1 MQTRQKG
8 IVLLVSLMIFA
19 GCGSGNLPSE
29 ADGAAI
35 RGGSQLGWPAWGG
48 PTHNF
53 HVPTH
58 GLAASWPATGPGPVW
73 KRDLGP
79 GYSAVV
85 AADGRLFT
93 LYRDGNQDVVVALR
107 AEDGNELW
115 NRRYDAPTLDGS
127 VLQFGSGPN
136 GTPLVV
142 GDRLV
147 TLSYSGKLHCLS
159 VEDGTILWSHDL
171 VPEFEATVLEF
182 GHSASPIEHDGKI
195 IVLVGGEQMA
205 VVALDPTDGSLVWS
219 SDPGTVSYATP
230 LVIDVDG
237 QQQLVYFSA
246 DEIIGLDVADGRRL
260 WSHTAVNQW
269 KNNATTPVWGDDNLL
284 WVATQ
289 PDGGTRML
297 RLSQSGDG
305 STNVEEL
312 WADKK
317 ISIHYWN
324 SIRIDDTVY
333 ASIGNNGSLLT
344 AVDAATGKV
353 LWKERG
359 FSQANFVHT
368 GDMTLVLD
376 QHGNLALVRLRRT
389 GLEVLSRATIS
400 DEKTWT
406 VPTLVG
412 TRLYIRDA
420 TSLQVF
426 ELASTDTPT

>member
-1 MQTRQKG
+1 MQARPMSTL
-8 IVLLVSLMIFA
+8 LLVSILLIA
-19 GCGSGNLPSE
+19 GCGGSDVPVE
-29 ADGAAI
+29 ADGSAFH
-35 RGGSQLGWPAWGG
+35 GDSQRGWPAWGG
-48 PTHNF
+48 PTHDF

-58 GLAASWPATGPGPVW
+58 GLAATWPATGPRSVW

-85 AADGRLFT
+85 VAAGRLFT
-93 LYRDGNQDVVVALR
+93 IYRDGDQDVVVALR
-107 AEDGNELW
+107 AEDGSELW
-115 NRRYDAPTLDGS
+115 SRRYDAPTHDGS

-142 GDRLV
+142 GNRLI

-171 VPEFEATVLEF
+171 VPEFDATVLDF
-182 GHSASPIEHDGKI
+182 GHSASPIVHDGKI

-205 VVALDPTDGSLVWS
+205 VAALDPADGSLIWS
-219 SDPGTVSYATP
+219 SAPGTVSYASP

-246 DEIIGLDVADGRRL
+246 DEIIGLNVADGSHL
-260 WSHTAVNQW
+260 WSHTPVNQW
-269 KNNATTPVWGDDNLL
+269 KNNATTPVWGNDNQL
-284 WVATQ
+284 WVATH

-297 RLSQSGDG
+297 HLSRAADESV
-305 STNVEEL
+305 NVEEL
-312 WADKK
+312 WANKQ

-333 ASIGNNGSLLT
+333 ASIGSNGSMLT
-344 AVDAATGKV
+344 AVDAVTGEV

-359 FSQANFVHT
+359 FSQANFIHT
-368 GDMTLVLD
+368 GEMTLVLD
-376 QHGNLALVRLRRT
+376 QHGNLALVRLQRD

-412 TRLYIRDA
+412 TRLYVRDA
-420 TSLQVF
+420 ASLQVF